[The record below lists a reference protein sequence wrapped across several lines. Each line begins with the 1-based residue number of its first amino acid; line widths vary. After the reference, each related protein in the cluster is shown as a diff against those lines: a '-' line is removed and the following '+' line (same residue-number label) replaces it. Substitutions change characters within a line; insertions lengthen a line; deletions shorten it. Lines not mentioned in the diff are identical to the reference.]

1 MQTVGKDGVG
11 REQEEFRALWKCLS
25 LSGVLQ
31 SCQPDESS
39 QNTQVTSGIK
49 NTDYK
54 QTTLTNGMFSHVGI
68 L

>member
-1 MQTVGKDGVG
+1 MQTIWKDGAG
-11 REQEEFRALWKCLS
+11 REQEEFWALGKCLS

-31 SCQPDESS
+31 SCQPDDSS
-39 QNTQVTSGIK
+39 HNTQVTSGIK

-54 QTTLTNGMFSHVGI
+54 QTALTNGM